1 MRKLTICAALVLA
14 TAITGC
20 TRSSNALRVD
30 TRAQPLPSTPSGNL
44 QAGQLPPA
52 GQQGY
57 PQQTYSQQGYPQT
70 NQQQAIYGQTAGQQP
85 QAPTVLV
92 PQTQT
97 ASLNDAAALA
107 ASAKPITHELMA
119 GSWNASSDN
128 PQCRVI
134 LSFTKW
140 SGGYRAA
147 TRRCNAPEL
156 GSVTAW
162 DIKNNQVVLVDS
174 SGTQVASLASAGE
187 EQYAGRLSSGNPVT
201 FTR

>member
-1 MRKLTICAALVLA
+1 MRNITICAVLVL
-14 TAITGC
+14 TAAVAGC

-57 PQQTYSQQGYPQT
+57 PQGYPQQGYPQST
-70 NQQQAIYGQTAGQQP
+70 QAQPQYGQSVNQQP

-97 ASLNDAAALA
+97 AALDQAAGAAA
-107 ASAKPITHELMA
+107 SSKPITHETMA
-119 GSWNASSDN
+119 GSWNANSDN

-162 DIKNNQVVLVDS
+162 DIKNNQVVLVDTN
-174 SGTQVASLASAGE
+174 GRQVASLVAAGDE
-187 EQYAGRLSSGNPVT
+187 YYSGRLASGNPVV